1 MMSIEKFIALYFPL
15 KTRNICTVKTAK
27 WSCFCSA
34 VMFAGFNSQFFFVVK
49 AHKGNLFRV
58 NCDWTNEAYA
68 LIYYRIDAI
77 LYSFG
82 PFAIM
87 GLTNI
92 AIIYKFVR
100 AKMAA
105 RGGTESTNQ
114 ALVKSATR
122 GTAILIT
129 VSLTFILLTGPINI
143 YFSTTTYQH
152 PLIDINL
159 RWPADL
165 NHGINGLLY
174 CVVGSRFRKELTNF
188 LCCRK
193 KEFWDRRSKNIK
205 NTGSTQITAVSS
217 ETKQI
222 DLV

>member
-1 MMSIEKFIALYFPL
+1 MMSMEKFIALYLPL

-27 WSCFCSA
+27 WSCLCSA
-34 VMFAGFNSQFFFVVK
+34 VIFAGFNCQFFFVVK

-58 NCDWTNEAYA
+58 NCDWTNERYA

-82 PFAIM
+82 PFAVM
-87 GLTNI
+87 SLTNI

-129 VSLTFILLTGPINI
+129 VSLTFIILTGPGSI
-143 YFSTTTYQH
+143 YYSITTYQH
-152 PLIDINL
+152 PLIDIVL
-159 RWPADL
+159 RWLVDL

-174 CVVGSRFRKELTNF
+174 CVVGSRFRKELTDF

-193 KEFWDRRSKNIK
+193 KDIFDRRSKSA
-205 NTGSTQITAVSS
+205 TQAGSTQITSAS
-217 ETKQI
+217 
-222 DLV
+222 

>member
-27 WSCFCSA
+27 WSCLCSA
-34 VMFAGFNSQFFFVVK
+34 VIFAGFNSQFFFVVK

-58 NCDWTNEAYA
+58 NCDWTDERYA

-100 AKMAA
+100 AKMVSK
-105 RGGTESTNQ
+105 GGSGTESTNQ

-129 VSLTFILLTGPINI
+129 VSVTFIILTGPISI
-143 YFSTTTYQH
+143 YYTMTTYQH
-152 PLIDINL
+152 PLIDLAVRIGS
-159 RWPADL
+159 DL
-165 NHGINGLLY
+165 NPGINGLLY
-174 CVVGSRFRKELTNF
+174 CIVGSRFRKELVDF

-193 KEFWDRRSKNIK
+193 MDSPGQSRKNFSFSQSGK
-205 NTGSTQITAVSS
+205 HVNQAGST
-217 ETKQI
+217 
-222 DLV
+222 

>member
-27 WSCFCSA
+27 WSCLCSA
-34 VMFAGFNSQFFFVVK
+34 ILFVGFNSQFFFVIK

-129 VSLTFILLTGPINI
+129 VSVTFIMLTGPFNI
-143 YFSTTTYQH
+143 YYSMTTYQH
-152 PLIDINL
+152 PLIDIIL
-159 RWPADL
+159 RWPMDL

-174 CVVGSRFRKELTNF
+174 CVVGSKFRKELVDF

-193 KEFWDRRSKNIK
+193 MDSSGQSRKGVNE
-205 NTGSTQITAVSS
+205 TGSTQITTV
-217 ETKQI
+217 
-222 DLV
+222 